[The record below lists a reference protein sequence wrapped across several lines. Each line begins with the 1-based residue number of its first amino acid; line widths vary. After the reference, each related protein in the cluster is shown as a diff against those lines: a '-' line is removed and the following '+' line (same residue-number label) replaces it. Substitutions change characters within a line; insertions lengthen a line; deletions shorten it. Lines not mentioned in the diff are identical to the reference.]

1 MTNVCLECK
10 YCEKRGLSSV
20 RYFYFACTRDS
31 VLETNLVTGEKKRQ
45 PFYCCYY
52 ERLDDSG
59 PHRELGHPR
68 CGKAGQFFKP
78 K

>member
-1 MTNVCLECK
+1 MTNICVECK
-10 YCEKRGLSSV
+10 YCEKRGLSFV
-20 RYFYFACTRDS
+20 RYFCARNS
-31 VLETNLVTGEKKRQ
+31 VTETNLVTGEKKRQ
-45 PFYCCYY
+45 PFWCCYD